1 MTMSN
6 HFDSETKRINIE
18 LDKNGKY
25 SVPLGTEAKLFVD
38 YSFIKKLCD
47 EEADNRERVLQLIY
61 MALFIGCNMGQE
73 PVDLMK
79 AQFEGEEDLG
89 VTELDEYIGQN
100 EELLTKGATNINVKD
115 RIIKIYHWKGRSCIL
130 AVINLTDDWF
140 ELSIPLEDKPV
151 LCSSPAST
159 SVLVEP
165 YGYISLQIE

>member
-6 HFDSETKRINIE
+6 HFDSETINIE
-18 LDKNGKY
+18 LNKNGKY
-25 SVPLGTEAKLFVD
+25 SVLLGTEAELFVD
-38 YSFIKKLCD
+38 YGYIKKLCD

-61 MALFIGCNMGQE
+61 MALFIGCNLGKI
-73 PVDLMK
+73 PVDSIGK
-79 AQFEGEEDLG
+79 QFGLEETLD
-89 VTELDEYIGQN
+89 VTELDKYRRQK
-100 EELLTKGATNINVKD
+100 EELLTKGATNINVNNG
-115 RIIKIYHWKGRSCIL
+115 IIKIYRWKGRSCIL

>member
-6 HFDSETKRINIE
+6 HFDSETINIE
-18 LDKNGKY
+18 LNKNGKY
-25 SVPLGTEAKLFVD
+25 SVLLGTEAELFVD
-38 YSFIKKLCD
+38 YGYIKKLCD

-79 AQFEGEEDLG
+79 AQFEWEEDLD
-89 VTELDEYIGQN
+89 VTKLEEYRGQN
-100 EELLTKGATNINVKD
+100 EELLSSREFIMKVKD
-115 RIIKIYHWKGRSCIL
+115 GIIKIYRWKGRSCIL

-140 ELSIPLEDKPV
+140 ELQEPLEKSPV

>member
-1 MTMSN
+1 MSS
-6 HFDSETKRINIE
+6 HFDSETINIE
-18 LDKNGKY
+18 LDKDGKY
-25 SVPLGTEAKLFVD
+25 IVPLGTKSRLSVD

-47 EEADNRERVLQLIY
+47 EEADNREIVLQLIY
-61 MALFIGCNMGQE
+61 MALFIGCNFGKI
-73 PVDLMK
+73 PVDFIGK
-79 AQFEGEEDLG
+79 QFGLEETLD

-100 EELLTKGATNINVKD
+100 EELLTKGATNINVKNG
-115 RIIKIYHWKGRSCIL
+115 IIKIYRWKGRSCIL